1 MNNQFNFQDV
11 VELYLMSALILE
23 DDSTDGSSYVQHLG
37 LSIPLLN
44 KEGISSIISGSRIHE
59 WEGLGVYNFLVTV
72 KTSW

>member
-44 KEGISSIISGSRIHE
+44 KECIVQLKFPLLYLEVKSMSGR
-59 WEGLGVYNFLVTV
+59 V
-72 KTSW
+72 

>member
-37 LSIPLLN
+37 LSIPLLD
-44 KEGISSIISGSRIHE
+44 KEGIPLLYLEVKSMSGR
-59 WEGLGVYNFLVTV
+59 V
-72 KTSW
+72 